1 MGVKSFLFGKSGIAK
16 RLQGEVVRLKG
27 VNAELKGRVA
37 ELKAR
42 PERRPLDSVAEHEAA
57 LKAALEGLVGEA
69 KWAGAV
75 PGWPEMAGRVGTA
88 VSECDIMLVKS
99 NAVAYS
105 EVGLSALDCVHQA
118 LVAAGREVPGR
129 ILDFGCGYGRVL
141 RFLRAAYP
149 GAEVFCTDMDA
160 EGLGFCAHHF
170 NVFGFRTDLEKGPEW
185 VAARF
190 DVIWV
195 GSVFTHLDVPNC
207 ERLLKHLAAFL
218 APGGVVVF
226 TTHGEYA
233 VRMMRNGSVAYR
245 LERDVLGQIV
255 ADCERTGHGYADYPG
270 WPGYGVSATTTA
282 WVEGMIERTG
292 LVRRL
297 HLPAGWAA
305 HQDVFVAQAPDSS
318 QA

>member
-1 MGVKSFLFGKSGIAK
+1 MGVKSFLFGQSGIAK
-16 RLQGEVVRLKG
+16 RLQGEVVRLKEA
-27 VNAELKGRVA
+27 NAKLKGRVA
-37 ELKAR
+37 ELKGR

-69 KWAGAV
+69 KWAEAV

-99 NAVAYS
+99 NAVAYAQ
-105 EVGLSALDCVHQA
+105 VGLSALDCVHQA
-118 LVAAGREVPGR
+118 LVAAGKEAPGR

-149 GAEVFCTDMDA
+149 AAEMYSTDMDG
-160 EGLGFCAHHF
+160 EGLGFCTHQF
-170 NVFGFRTDLEKGPEW
+170 DVFGVRTDLERGPEW

-190 DVIWV
+190 DLIWV
-195 GSVFTHLDVPNC
+195 GSVFTHLDVTNC
-207 ERLLKHLAAFL
+207 DRLLKHLAAFL

-226 TTHGEYA
+226 TTHGECA
-233 VRMMRNGSVAYR
+233 VGKMRAGSVAYR
-245 LERDVLGQIV
+245 LEREVLGEIV
-255 ADCERTGHGYADYPG
+255 AECERTGHGYVDYPG
-270 WPGYGVSATTTA
+270 WPGYGVSATTVE
-282 WVEGMIERTG
+282 WVDGMIERAG

-305 HQDVFVAQAPDSS
+305 HQDVFVAQG
-318 QA
+318 

>member
-1 MGVKSFLFGKSGIAK
+1 MGVKSFLFGQSGIAK

-27 VNAELKGRVA
+27 ANAELKGRVA

-42 PERRPLDSVAEHEAA
+42 PVRRPLDSVAEHETA
-57 LKAALEGLVGEA
+57 LKGALEGLVGEA
-69 KWAGAV
+69 KWAKAV

-99 NAVAYS
+99 NAVAYA
-105 EVGLSALDCVHQA
+105 EVGLSALGCVHQA
-118 LVAAGREVPGR
+118 LVAAGNRVPGR

-149 GAEVFCTDMDA
+149 AAEVYCTDMDG
-160 EGLGFCAHHF
+160 EGLGFCTHWF
-170 NVFGFRTDLEKGPEW
+170 DVFGFRTDLERGPEW

-207 ERLLKHLAAFL
+207 DRLLKHLAAFL

-245 LERDVLGQIV
+245 LEREVLGEIV
-255 ADCERTGHGYADYPG
+255 AECERTGHGYADYPG

-282 WVEGMIERTG
+282 WVDGMIGRAG

-297 HLPAGWAA
+297 HLLAGWAA

-318 QA
+318 VA